1 MFSLADERKAM
12 ADWEEELRQE
22 SKAEGKAEGEAKL
35 GKLMGLLLKSGKN
48 EDALRVTSDPVYRE
62 KLYKDYMVQ

>member
-1 MFSLADERKAM
+1 MFSLADEQKAM
-12 ADWEEELRQE
+12 ADWEEEIRQE
-22 SKAEGKAEGEAKL
+22 SKAEGEPKL
-35 GKLMGLLLKSGKN
+35 GKLMGILLKSGKN